1 MGKAYSYV
9 LLYRIFLFALLNSPI
24 IFLKK
29 LGARNG
35 FFQEEKDTDRSCP
48 HLRVSGENRS
58 DSSVGSP
65 WSAEGTQRS
74 QPARRF

>member
-1 MGKAYSYV
+1 MGKAYSFV
-9 LLYRIFLFALLNSPI
+9 LLYRIFLFALLI
-24 IFLKK
+24 LAKYILKK
-29 LGARNG
+29 LGVING
-35 FFQEEKDTDRSCP
+35 FFQKEKDADGACP
-48 HLRVSGENRS
+48 NLRLSGENRS